1 MSEQKLVLTI
11 ETIPQQSFGISL
23 ANLLPKPV
31 WDTIRREVYA
41 KAHYTCEICGAM
53 DVQLHCH
60 EVWSYTSKK
69 PYIQKLQE
77 LVCLCRMCHAIKHW
91 WNTVARCHE
100 GKEPTIY
107 LEELTEHFC
116 IVNHCDR
123 DQFNLH
129 KVVAGAISAE
139 RNKRNYRIDWG
150 AFDPKRVEQV
160 WLKHQG
166 KSTRT

>member
-1 MSEQKLVLTI
+1 MEQRLVLTI
-11 ETIPQQSFGISL
+11 ETIPQRSFGISL

-69 PYIQKLQE
+69 PYIQKLVE
-77 LVCLCRMCHAIKHW
+77 LKCICKDCHSIKHW
-91 WNTVARCHE
+91 GHTVGMVHE
-100 GKEPTIY
+100 GKEPKSY
-107 LEELTEHFC
+107 LAELTEHFC
-116 IVNHCDR
+116 RVNNCDSV
-123 DQFNLH
+123 QFDLH
-129 KVVAGAISAE
+129 KVIMGAVSDE
-139 RNKRNYRIDWG
+139 RNKHEYKIDRG
-150 AFDPKRVEQV
+150 AFNPKRIEQV

-166 KSTRT
+166 KSIQR

>member
-1 MSEQKLVLTI
+1 VSEQRLVLTL
-11 ETIPQQSFGISL
+11 ETIPQLNFGISL
-23 ANLLPKPV
+23 AQLLPKPV
-31 WDTIRREVYA
+31 WDTVRREVYA

-77 LVCLCRMCHAIKHW
+77 LKCLCKDCHAIKHW
-91 WNTVARCHE
+91 WHTVGDVHS
-100 GKEPTIY
+100 GKEPTVY
-107 LEELTEHFC
+107 LKELTVHFC
-116 IVNHCDR
+116 TVNHCDV
-123 DQFNLH
+123 DQFELH
-129 KVVAGAISAE
+129 KVITGALADS
-139 RNKRNYRIDWG
+139 RNKHDYKIDWG
-150 AFDPKRVEQV
+150 AFEPRRIEQV

>member
-1 MSEQKLVLTI
+1 MEQKLVLTL
-11 ETIPQQSFGISL
+11 ETIPQLNFGISL

-31 WDTIRREVYA
+31 WDTVRREVYA

-69 PYIQKLQE
+69 PYIQKLQI
-77 LVCLCRMCHAIKHW
+77 LQCLCKMCHAIKHW
-91 WNTVARCHE
+91 WNTVNRVHE

-107 LEELTEHFC
+107 LTELTEHFC